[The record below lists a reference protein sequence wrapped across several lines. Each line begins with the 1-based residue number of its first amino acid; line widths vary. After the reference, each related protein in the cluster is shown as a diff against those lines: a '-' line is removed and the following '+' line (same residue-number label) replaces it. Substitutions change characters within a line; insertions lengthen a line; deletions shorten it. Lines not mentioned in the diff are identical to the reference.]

1 MDRYIAIDLKVDVLI
16 HYAKN
21 GVLDI
26 AVENNHYTYMAGQH
40 MLSHMYVHKY

>member
-1 MDRYIAIDLKVDVLI
+1 MDRYLAIDLKVDVLI

-26 AVENNHYTYMAGQH
+26 AVENNHCAYMAGQH